1 MGHREGWLQH
11 SAHLWSS
18 QDLRTFFTSVTHVFT
33 GFRQGS
39 IECLTRDH
47 RIQVRSETHCL
58 SRAMGIESDLHID
71 YRTVPVEPNDL
82 FLLTTDGIHDYLTET
97 AMKEIVLQHDN
108 DLTQICQA
116 MVAEA
121 LVLGSRD
128 NVTSLIAKV
137 EQLPAQDKHAF
148 YQRLT
153 ALPFPPPL
161 AAGMKLDGYRIV
173 REIHASKRSELYLAL
188 DEETDTQVLLKIP
201 SVNYEDDPT
210 YIDLFLHESWI
221 GKRLDSPHVVKI
233 LDHARHKT
241 FLYIV
246 LEHIEGQTL
255 RQWMSDHPTPSLRD
269 VRNIV
274 EQVAV
279 GLRAFH
285 RKEMI
290 HQDMKPENIMID
302 AFGSVKIIDF
312 GSTKVAGVEE
322 IVTPIE
328 RPYMLGTAA
337 YAAPEY
343 LQGYAGSNR
352 SDIFSLGVLT
362 YEMLTGHLPYGV
374 DPMAGDM
381 NTLTYTPGYQY
392 NAAIPVWMDGAL
404 AKAVHPNPA
413 DRYAALSEFLYDLSH
428 PNAAFLHEK
437 PLALIER
444 NPAGFWRWM
453 ALVSLLANVILLYV
467 LSQ

>member
-1 MGHREGWLQH
+1 
-11 SAHLWSS
+11 
-18 QDLRTFFTSVTHVFT
+18 
-33 GFRQGS
+33 
-39 IECLTRDH
+39 
-47 RIQVRSETHCL
+47 
-58 SRAMGIESDLHID
+58 
-71 YRTVPVEPNDL
+71 
-82 FLLTTDGIHDYLTET
+82 
-97 AMKEIVLQHDN
+97 
-108 DLTQICQA
+108 
-116 MVAEA
+116 
-121 LVLGSRD
+121 
-128 NVTSLIAKV
+128 
-137 EQLPAQDKHAF
+137 
-148 YQRLT
+148 
-153 ALPFPPPL
+153 
-161 AAGMKLDGYRIV
+161 
-173 REIHASKRSELYLAL
+173 
-188 DEETDTQVLLKIP
+188 
-201 SVNYEDDPT
+201 
-210 YIDLFLHESWI
+210 
-221 GKRLDSPHVVKI
+221 
-233 LDHARHKT
+233 
-241 FLYIV
+241 
-246 LEHIEGQTL
+246 
-255 RQWMSDHPTPSLRD
+255 
-269 VRNIV
+269 
-274 EQVAV
+274 
-279 GLRAFH
+279 
-285 RKEMI
+285 MI